1 MLWWLQ
7 RLDKD
12 QYGGFLSAW
21 LGLGHK
27 DLDGN
32 RGRLRSTR
40 ILWWLQGL
48 AEDDEYGFCGLKCPE
63 CQ

>member
-12 QYGGFLSAW
+12 QHGGFLSAG

-27 DLDGN
+27 DGY

-40 ILWWLQGL
+40 VLWWLQGL
-48 AEDDEYGFCGLKCPE
+48 AENDEYGFCGLKS
-63 CQ
+63 QA